1 MGWDWREEF
10 GMEVRLLGPLEVW
23 AAGRSVPLGGT
34 KQRAVLAMLV
44 LDVNQVVSVDRLVDG
59 LWGQAPP
66 DSAVN
71 AVQGYVARLRKTL
84 QVDRPGSPAGVL
96 LRRRPGYLLEL
107 DADQV
112 DLHRFEQLT
121 RQGSLALA
129 AAPGRTAA
137 TLAEVLGL
145 WRGPPL
151 AEFPDEPFAQAEIP
165 RLEELHRQLLLSLH
179 RSGRQAEALEAY
191 RRIRH
196 TLIEQL
202 GLDPGR
208 ALQELEAAILAR
220 DLRLTWTPPPV
231 EPSPTADG
239 QATPA
244 GIGQPAIWHLPARNP
259 HFTGRANLLRR
270 LRQQLRSDEHT
281 LVVQA

>member
-1 MGWDWREEF
+1 MPHAPG
-10 GMEVRLLGPLEVW
+10 L
-23 AAGRSVPLGGT
+23 S
-34 KQRAVLAMLV
+34 MLFT
-44 LDVNQVVSVDRLVDG
+44 DVT
-59 LWGQAPP
+59 
-66 DSAVN
+66 
-71 AVQGYVARLRKTL
+71 RLRKTL
-84 QVDRPGSPAGVL
+84 QVDRPVSPAGAL
-96 LRRRPGYLLEL
+96 LRRRPGYPLEL

-112 DLHRFEQLT
+112 DLQRFEQLT

-129 AAPGRTAA
+129 AAPGRAAA
-137 TLAEVLGL
+137 TLAEALGL

-165 RLEELHRQLLLSLH
+165 RLEEQRLTALQARVEADLALGRHAELVGELEALVAQHPLREELHRQLLLSLY

-239 QATPA
+239 KATPA

-281 LVVQA
+281 LVVQALHGLGVINGS